1 MKKATYAN
9 SSGFSTYTSGIFAA
23 MSTPPQGYKSITGL
37 VDEAAPTPSGQVPGL
52 QPGQHP
58 GQLKPQEIKCSVC
71 GSLVTG
77 QKYVLNAQ
85 PACARCAVA
94 AGAPV
99 DSSAAFSTAVVYGIG
114 AAIAGLAFYAGFTI
128 AFHFYIGYVA
138 LAVGWL
144 IGKAMMAGSKG
155 IGGRKYQIVAALL
168 TYFAIS
174 LASVPILLAEAYEK
188 GTEIDWANFAGVL
201 VVYGIASPILDLA
214 GGMAF
219 GLIGLLILFVG
230 LRIAWRLT
238 AAKKVIVAKPAGSY

>member
-1 MKKATYAN
+1 
-9 SSGFSTYTSGIFAA
+9 
-23 MSTPPQGYKSITGL
+23 MSTPGQGYKSITGL
-37 VDEAAPTPSGQVPGL
+37 VNDPTFTAPGQTPGL

-71 GSLVTG
+71 GGLVSG
-77 QKYVLNAQ
+77 QKYLLNAQ

-99 DSSAAFSTAVVYGIG
+99 DSSAAFTTAVVYGIG
-114 AAIAGLAFYAGFTI
+114 AALAGLAFYAGFTI
-128 AFHFYIGYVA
+128 AFHFFIGYVA

-155 IGGRKYQIVAALL
+155 IGGRKYQIVAVML

-188 GTEIDWANFAGVL
+188 GTDIDWANFAGVL
-201 VVYGIASPILDLA
+201 LAYGIASPILDLA
-214 GGMAF
+214 GGMVF
-219 GLIGLLILFVG
+219 GLVGLLILFVG

-238 AAKKVIVAKPAGSY
+238 AARKVIVAKPAGSY

>member
-1 MKKATYAN
+1 
-9 SSGFSTYTSGIFAA
+9 

-37 VDEAAPTPSGQVPGL
+37 VDDAAFTPSAQM
-52 QPGQHP
+52 PGQQPLQHAGVLNP
-58 GQLKPQEIKCSVC
+58 TEIKCSVC

-94 AGAPV
+94 SGAPV
-99 DSSAAFSTAVVYGIG
+99 DSGAAFSTAVVYGIG

-128 AFHFYIGYVA
+128 AFHFYFGYVA
-138 LAVGWL
+138 LAVGWI

-174 LASVPILLAEAYEK
+174 MASVPIMIAEVYAAGKDIDWGKFIGVLLAY
-188 GTEIDWANFAGVL
+188 GV
-201 VVYGIASPILDLA
+201 ASPVLDML
-214 GGMAF
+214 GGAVH
-219 GLIGLLILFVG
+219 GLIGLVILFVG

-238 AAKKVIVAKPAGSY
+238 AARRVIVAKPTGSF